1 MMALLP
7 LAGRAE
13 APLRAQHRQLLRRVA
28 AVRDVVHRDDELPE
42 QVLAD
47 QPGGQIGV
55 REQRVHEFAHERVA
69 VTERRQ
75 LDRLG
80 NHFRLRQ
87 LDRRGRG
94 RRLGSVRSIGHYL
107 RNRWVSAAAQQPPE
121 AGAQHDN
128 RDGRRGDQ
136 LHRPLPVF
144 LRRIR
149 RIRRLW
155 LRRRRLELEF
165 TRVHGCHRSLN
176 LNTYRALP
184 VPGYQISGVSRSETV
199 RGLPPPRPVLTATYC
214 TPPAV

>member
-1 MMALLP
+1 M
-7 LAGRAE
+7 
-13 APLRAQHRQLLRRVA
+13 RQ
-28 AVRDVVHRDDELPE
+28 
-42 QVLAD
+42 
-47 QPGGQIGV
+47 
-55 REQRVHEFAHERVA
+55 QRVHEFAHERVA

-87 LDRRGRG
+87 LDRRGR
-94 RRLGSVRSIGHYL
+94 RFRLGRFCRYL
-107 RNRWVSAAAQQPPE
+107 RNLRVGGVVRAAQQPPE
-121 AGAQHDN
+121 AGAQHDD
-128 RDGRRGDQ
+128 RDGRRGNQ